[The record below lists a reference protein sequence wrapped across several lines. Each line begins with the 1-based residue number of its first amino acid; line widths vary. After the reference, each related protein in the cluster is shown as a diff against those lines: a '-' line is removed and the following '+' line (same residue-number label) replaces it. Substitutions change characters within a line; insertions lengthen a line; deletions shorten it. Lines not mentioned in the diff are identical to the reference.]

1 MAVLDLLLV
10 KEYINVT
17 ETVNTNFT
25 TISHDI
31 TFKQDA
37 FSIQFT
43 YNNGSSVNMEVYLEV
58 SSDGVNYAKIED
70 SSTIITDTE
79 GGVIWD
85 LKDSGT
91 NNMRIAFE
99 VTSGSIDITN
109 AAIYMRRNH

>member
-10 KEYINVT
+10 KEYITST

-25 TISHDI
+25 TVAKDI

-58 SSDGVNYAKIED
+58 SSDGVNFAKIED
-70 SSTIITDTE
+70 SATVLTDSD

-91 NNMRIAFE
+91 NWMRIAFE
-99 VTSGSIDITN
+99 VTAGSIDVTN